1 MKSMFACLMVP
12 VLAGAMIF
20 ACSGDDAGEAEFY
33 GDFDLVNDFNKED
46 GPGVPAVPTS
56 ADSSDTAV
64 WEVYSD
70 WGDTDTTEAHK
81 AGLAWGQNSGLNW
94 NEKYALW
101 IASLS
106 KVDGH
111 GGSYKTFEITNPQG
125 KTIVAPVLEC
135 AEVAYFLRATFAS
148 WYHLPFFMEAVDS
161 DGTRVFF
168 GHFGWRTSS
177 GRYKNSNQ
185 FKKLYVDYTNGSY
198 TEANWPKD
206 IKLRGKKLYGSDDDF
221 QPFIGE
227 DARAGAYF
235 DELFL
240 NKRVG
245 HFLILFLSNFGSIH
259 LADSANTFN
268 IKPEAVREGDVLLE
282 RWQKRGIGHT
292 LNVKMVGP
300 GRTPGKLIAE
310 LASGS
315 MPRRQPKWEDE
326 TASKRYFTLD
336 ATGGE
341 GTNYDGDD
349 YAKLGGGLKRWR
361 VARAQGGYYVNTM
374 LPEDLNNWISS
385 TDYAAIAARPGQFEE
400 LLDKLDP
407 EDMRDALLTI
417 IEDKRAHLR
426 NYPAS
431 CSARTGREEAFD
443 DLYDLMQTRF
453 YMGKLEVDKNYRKFE
468 DYVFAELVYQQS
480 KTCCWNS
487 STSAMYEIIMDFNT
501 NYVREGGGCRPPV
514 VFMNDNGYGTFRD
527 YAVSLG
533 RGSEWVDW
541 SEDESCPQRGVSSDL
556 EEEHA
561 WTDFCTI
568 ADVLLGPTDCQ
579 DDGFEENDSRG
590 SAAAIGDGT
599 YGDLMI
605 CDNDHDWFVVSADPG
620 TLTASIAF
628 THATSDLDMELLDAA
643 GTQLDSSTGS
653 GDSETVEYA
662 VTAQGDYYIHVFPY
676 SGARNSYS
684 LTVTVP

>member
-1 MKSMFACLMVP
+1 MRGKVTWLIIM
-12 VLAGAMIF
+12 VLAGGMIS
-20 ACSGDDAGEAEFY
+20 ACAEDEGEVEFF
-33 GDFDLVNDFNKED
+33 GEFDLVNDFDKAD
-46 GPGVPAVPTS
+46 GPGVPAIPVS
-56 ADSSDTAV
+56 ADNGDTAV
-64 WEVYSD
+64 WEVYND
-70 WGDTDTTEAHK
+70 WGDTDTTEARK
-81 AGLAWGQNSGLNW
+81 AGLAWQANSGLNW

-101 IASLS
+101 VAGLPKTDSHS
-106 KVDGH
+106 
-111 GGSYKTFEITNPQG
+111 GSYKTFEITNPQG
-125 KTIVAPVLEC
+125 KTVVAPVLEC

-148 WYHLPFFMEAVDS
+148 WYHLPFFMEAVDG
-161 DGTRVFF
+161 DRTRVFF
-168 GHFGWRTSS
+168 GHFGWRTAS
-177 GRYKNSNQ
+177 GRYKNSNL
-185 FKKLYVDYTNGSY
+185 FKKWYLDYSNGSY
-198 TEANWPKD
+198 TEGNWPRD
-206 IKLRGKKLYGSDDDF
+206 AKLRAKKLYGSDDDF
-221 QPFIGE
+221 QPFIGA

-235 DELFL
+235 DEMFL

-259 LADSANTFN
+259 LADSSNTFN
-268 IKPEAVREGDVLLE
+268 ITPESIRQGDVLLE
-282 RWQKRGIGHT
+282 RWQRRGIGHT
-292 LNVKMVGP
+292 LVVKTVEP

-310 LASGS
+310 LVSGS

-326 TASKRYFTLD
+326 TASKRYFTMD

-341 GTNYDGDD
+341 GSNYDGDE

-374 LPEDLNNWISS
+374 LPEDLDNWVSS

-431 CSARTGREEAFD
+431 CSARTGREQAFD
-443 DLYDLMQTRF
+443 ELYDLMQTRF
-453 YMGKLEVDKNYRKFE
+453 YMGKLEVDKNYREFE

-487 STSAMYEIIMDFNT
+487 TTSAMYEIVMDYNA
-501 NYVREGGGCRPPV
+501 NYVRAGGGCRPPV

-527 YAVSLG
+527 HAVSLG

-541 SEDESCPQRGVSSDL
+541 SEDESCPQRGVSSDT
-556 EEEHA
+556 EEQHA

-568 ADVLLGPTDCQ
+568 ADHLLGPADCQ
-579 DDGFEENDSRG
+579 DDGFEENDSR
-590 SAAAIGDGT
+590 SAAAALGDGSH
-599 YGDLMI
+599 GDLMI
-605 CDNDHDWFVVSADPG
+605 CDEDHDWYVVGAGAG
-620 TLTASIAF
+620 TLTAAIYFA
-628 THATSDLDMELLDAA
+628 HAESDLDLELFDAA
-643 GTQLDSSTGS
+643 GNRLDSSAGT
-653 GDSETVEYA
+653 GDSETIEYA
-662 VTAQGDYYIHVFPY
+662 VTAAGDYYIHVFAY
-676 SGARNSYS
+676 SGARAGYS